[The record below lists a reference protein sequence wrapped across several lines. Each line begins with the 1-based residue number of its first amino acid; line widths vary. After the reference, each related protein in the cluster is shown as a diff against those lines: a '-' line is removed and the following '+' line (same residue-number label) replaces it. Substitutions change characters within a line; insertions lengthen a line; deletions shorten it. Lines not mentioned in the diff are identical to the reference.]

1 MVAVLPVSDATSD
14 GAGVEY
20 RRRRPELSDF
30 YQVVAENY
38 RTLEA
43 AADEGFI
50 APLPSFVKDE
60 FEGFMSCG
68 VLAGG
73 FGFLQCQNP
82 ECREKL
88 LAAFSCKGRAWCPS
102 CLGRTMA
109 ETAANWTDHVLPS
122 RAPLRQWVLT
132 LPFELRA
139 RVAYD
144 RELLGRITRLFTDSV
159 LGFYHRTMRD
169 LYRVGKGQ
177 SGAITVVQRVNSDLR
192 LNPHLHLISL
202 DGVFVET
209 EDESLVF
216 HRLPSL
222 SNSDVADLLH
232 AARVR
237 ILAFL
242 ARRGVVER
250 DSQRDSELRLT
261 DDGFAEREPEL
272 AALATAAVT
281 GNPPAGPEQRQR
293 PAIVLPDRG
302 ERAVSGLSARE
313 DGFSVHAA
321 TTAPGDD
328 ARARETLCKYV
339 LRPPLA
345 QDRVRRLENGLVRIL
360 LKRAFSDGTTAID
373 LDPLS
378 LLCRL
383 AASVPPPRAHR
394 VHYSGVLAAA
404 HRWRPRV
411 VPPPPPVDECAST
424 TDDAHAH
431 AHCRAEASTDARPA
445 THRSRYRPWR
455 ELLKRTFKIDI
466 EKCAKCGAPMLL
478 RALVTA
484 AETVTRF
491 LRRLGEDPEPPPIAP
506 ARRPP
511 FFTSPALR
519 RRLGELDEIE
529 GDSRR
534 QMDMFDA

>member
-1 MVAVLPVSDATSD
+1 MAVVLQVSEVTS
-14 GAGVEY
+14 GAAGVEY
-20 RRRRPELSDF
+20 RRRRPELGEL
-30 YQVVAENY
+30 YRVVADNY

-43 AADEGFI
+43 AADQNVI

-60 FEGFMSCG
+60 FASYLDCG
-68 VLAGG
+68 VLGRG
-73 FGFLQCQNP
+73 FGFLQCKNAA
-82 ECREKL
+82 CRQKL
-88 LAAFSCKGRAWCPS
+88 LAAFSCKGRGWCPA
-102 CLGRTMA
+102 CLGRAMA
-109 ETAANWTDHVLPS
+109 ETAANWVEHVLPS
-122 RAPLRQWVLT
+122 CAPLRQWVLT

-139 RVAYD
+139 RIAYD
-144 RELLGRITRLFTDSV
+144 RELCSRVTRLFADSV
-159 LGFYHRTMRD
+159 LGFYRRTMRD
-169 LYRVGKGQ
+169 LHRVGAGQ

-192 LNPHLHLISL
+192 LNPHLHLLAL

-209 EDESLVF
+209 DDGQLAF
-216 HRLPSL
+216 HQLPSL
-222 SNSDVADLLH
+222 ENSDVADLLH
-232 AARVR
+232 TARLR

-242 ARRGVVER
+242 ERRGIIE
-250 DSQRDSELRLT
+250 QGPEARLAE
-261 DDGFAEREPEL
+261 DGFAEREPEL

-281 GNPPAGPEQRQR
+281 GDPPAGPEHRQR
-293 PAIVLPDRG
+293 PAIALPEHG
-302 ERAVSGLSARE
+302 ERFVSGLSARE

-321 TTAPGDD
+321 TTAPADD

-345 QDRVRRLENGLVRIL
+345 QDRVRRLASGLVRIV

-394 VHYSGVLAAA
+394 VHYAGVLAAA
-404 HRWRPRV
+404 HRWRARV
-411 VPPPPPVDECAST
+411 VPPLPPAVD
-424 TDDAHAH
+424 DDCTGAEEHAH
-431 AHCRAEASTDARPA
+431 AGAHDAEHEEADAAARPA

-455 ELLKRTFKIDI
+455 ELLMRAFKIDI

-506 ARRPP
+506 PRRPP

-519 RRLGELDEIE
+519 RRLGEVD
-529 GDSRR
+529 GNAGP
-534 QMDMFDA
+534 QMEMFGG

>member
-1 MVAVLPVSDATSD
+1 M
-14 GAGVEY
+14 
-20 RRRRPELSDF
+20 
-30 YQVVAENY
+30 
-38 RTLEA
+38 
-43 AADEGFI
+43 
-50 APLPSFVKDE
+50 
-60 FEGFMSCG
+60 
-68 VLAGG
+68 
-73 FGFLQCQNP
+73 
-82 ECREKL
+82 
-88 LAAFSCKGRAWCPS
+88 
-102 CLGRTMA
+102 
-109 ETAANWTDHVLPS
+109 
-122 RAPLRQWVLT
+122 
-132 LPFELRA
+132 PFELRA
-139 RVAYD
+139 RIAYD
-144 RELLGRITRLFTDSV
+144 RELCGRVTRLFADSV
-159 LGFYHRTMRD
+159 LGFYRRTMRD
-169 LYRVGKGQ
+169 VHRVGKGQ
-177 SGAITVVQRVNSDLR
+177 SGAVTVVQRVNSDLR
-192 LNPHLHLISL
+192 LNPHLHLLAL

-209 EDESLVF
+209 DDGQLTF
-216 HRLPSL
+216 HQLPL
-222 SNSDVADLLH
+222 LENSDVADLLH
-232 AARVR
+232 TARLR

-242 ARRGVVER
+242 ERRGVIER
-250 DSQRDSELRLT
+250 GPEPRLA

-281 GNPPAGPEQRQR
+281 GNPPAGPEHRQR
-293 PAIVLPDRG
+293 PPIALSEHGARF
-302 ERAVSGLSARE
+302 VSGLSARE

-321 TTAPGDD
+321 TTAPADD

-345 QDRVRRLENGLVRIL
+345 QDRVRRLGSGLVRIL

-394 VHYSGVLAAA
+394 VHYAGVLAAA
-404 HRWRPRV
+404 HRWRARV
-411 VPPPPPVDECAST
+411 VPPLPPAVDGDCAR
-424 TDDAHAH
+424 AEGHAH
-431 AHCRAEASTDARPA
+431 ADAHDGEHDKADADKAAADKAATDARPA

-466 EKCAKCGAPMLL
+466 EKCAKCGAPLLL

-519 RRLGELDEIE
+519 RKLGEVD
-529 GDSRR
+529 GDSRA
-534 QMDMFDA
+534 QMEMFGG

>member
-1 MVAVLPVSDATSD
+1 M
-14 GAGVEY
+14 
-20 RRRRPELSDF
+20 
-30 YQVVAENY
+30 
-38 RTLEA
+38 
-43 AADEGFI
+43 
-50 APLPSFVKDE
+50 
-60 FEGFMSCG
+60 
-68 VLAGG
+68 
-73 FGFLQCQNP
+73 
-82 ECREKL
+82 
-88 LAAFSCKGRAWCPS
+88 
-102 CLGRTMA
+102 
-109 ETAANWTDHVLPS
+109 
-122 RAPLRQWVLT
+122 
-132 LPFELRA
+132 
-139 RVAYD
+139 
-144 RELLGRITRLFTDSV
+144 
-159 LGFYHRTMRD
+159 
-169 LYRVGKGQ
+169 
-177 SGAITVVQRVNSDLR
+177 QRVNSDLR
-192 LNPHLHLISL
+192 LNPHLHLIAL

-209 EDESLVF
+209 AGESLVF

-237 ILAFL
+237 ILSFL
-242 ARRGVVER
+242 ERRGVVE
-250 DSQRDSELRLT
+250 RDSELRLT

-293 PAIVLPDRG
+293 PAIVLPERG
-302 ERAVSGLSARE
+302 ERSVSGLSARE

-321 TTAPGDD
+321 TTAPGQD

-345 QDRVRRLENGLVRIL
+345 QDRVRRLGNGLVRIL

-383 AASVPPPRAHR
+383 AAAVPPPRAHR

-411 VPPPPPVDECAST
+411 VPPPSPVDEAASAEADGHDHSHAHDDAST
-424 TDDAHAH
+424 G
-431 AHCRAEASTDARPA
+431 ARPA

-455 ELLKRTFKIDI
+455 ELLKRAFKIDI
-466 EKCAKCGAPMLL
+466 EKCVKCGAPMRL

-491 LRRLGEDPEPPPIAP
+491 LRRLGEDPDPPPIAP

-519 RRLGELDEIE
+519 RRLGELD
-529 GDSRR
+529 GDSRL
-534 QMDMFDA
+534 QMDMFDG

>member
-1 MVAVLPVSDATSD
+1 MGPRAAKRLLVCRQR
-14 GAGVEY
+14 AGY
-20 RRRRPELSDF
+20 RR
-30 YQVVAENY
+30 
-38 RTLEA
+38 TL
-43 AADEGFI
+43 
-50 APLPSFVKDE
+50 
-60 FEGFMSCG
+60 
-68 VLAGG
+68 
-73 FGFLQCQNP
+73 
-82 ECREKL
+82 
-88 LAAFSCKGRAWCPS
+88 
-102 CLGRTMA
+102 
-109 ETAANWTDHVLPS
+109 
-122 RAPLRQWVLT
+122 
-132 LPFELRA
+132 
-139 RVAYD
+139 
-144 RELLGRITRLFTDSV
+144 
-159 LGFYHRTMRD
+159 RD
-169 LYRVGKGQ
+169 VYRVGKGQ

-192 LNPHLHLISL
+192 LNPHLHLIAL

-209 EDESLVF
+209 DDESLVF

-242 ARRGVVER
+242 ERRGVVER
-250 DSQRDSELRLT
+250 DRELRLT

-281 GNPPAGPEQRQR
+281 GNPPAGPEHRQR
-293 PAIVLPDRG
+293 PAITLPDRG
-302 ERAVSGLSARE
+302 ERSVSGLSARE

-321 TTAPGDD
+321 TTAPGED

-345 QDRVRRLENGLVRIL
+345 QERVRRLGNGLVRIL

-404 HRWRPRV
+404 HRWRSRV
-411 VPPPPPVDECAST
+411 VPPPPSVDESAST
-424 TDDAHAH
+424 NDAHDHVHAHAH
-431 AHCRAEASTDARPA
+431 AHDDAATDARPA

-466 EKCAKCGAPMLL
+466 EKCAECGAPMLL

-484 AETVTRF
+484 AQTVTRF
-491 LRRLGEDPEPPPIAP
+491 LRRLGEDADPPPIAP

-519 RRLGELDEIE
+519 RKLGELDA
-529 GDSRR
+529 DSHG
-534 QMDMFDA
+534 QLFGG